1 MWKKGKFKSKPFP
14 GPSDPANIQNPDPV
28 KLPRENFS
36 QYISEEFYNQAAL
49 YTNMYSVKL
58 TGRSA
63 NTNPRELK
71 TFFALNVLMG
81 CFPFP
86 RLRVYWQR
94 GYSLSSVTDYMS
106 RDRFLLLRNIFHMVD
121 TESPPANKQI
131 RLWRVQPIIDA
142 VKRVCLD
149 IPRDFV
155 TYSIDEQMIPFT
167 GRCPL
172 KQFVKNKPRPV
183 GLKVFVVTSSSG
195 LVLDFEVY
203 QGQSTP
209 LLNLELGLGPAV
221 VMTLAKTIPPQSFV
235 FFDSYFTS
243 IALLD
248 KLESVGIEAS
258 GTIMGNR
265 VSGIQ
270 VDSEED
276 LTLDRGQCNEYI
288 SENEKLVLV
297 EWQDTKKVLMASTC
311 FGGTPTVNVKRWFD
325 VPCPPVVRNYNQCM
339 GGVDVFNQ

>member
-1 MWKKGKFKSKPFP
+1 MKNTAGNKKIPKRLWKKGKFKSKPFP

-28 KLPRENFS
+28 KLPSEYFS

-49 YTNMYSVKL
+49 YT
-58 TGRSA
+58 

-81 CFPFP
+81 CFLFP

-94 GYSLSSVTDYMS
+94 GYSLPSVTDYIS

-121 TESPPANKQI
+121 TESPPANGQN
-131 RLWRVQPIIDA
+131 RLWKVQPIIDA

-172 KQFVKNKPRPV
+172 RQFVKNKPRPV

-235 FFDSYFTS
+235 FFDRYFTS
-243 IALLD
+243 IALL
-248 KLESVGIEAS
+248 E
-258 GTIMGNR
+258 
-265 VSGIQ
+265 Q
-270 VDSEED
+270 
-276 LTLDRGQCNEYI
+276 
-288 SENEKLVLV
+288 
-297 EWQDTKKVLMASTC
+297 KKCL
-311 FGGTPTVNVKRWFD
+311 GRW
-325 VPCPPVVRNYNQCM
+325 
-339 GGVDVFNQ
+339 G